1 MCRRVACAR
10 CGRPTFSGCGAHVD
24 RVLADVPH
32 SERCR
37 CDAGK
42 PAATEERDSRTR
54 RSWFSGRGA
63 K

>member
-1 MCRRVACAR
+1 
-10 CGRPTFSGCGAHVD
+10 VD
-24 RVLADVPH
+24 RVLADVPP

-37 CDAGK
+37 CDAEK
-42 PAATEERDSRTR
+42 PADTEERPRTR

>member
-1 MCRRVACAR
+1 MCRRVACGR
-10 CGRPTFSGCGAHVD
+10 CGRPTFSGCGAHVE

-32 SERCR
+32 DERCR
-37 CDAGK
+37 CNAEK
-42 PAATEERDSRTR
+42 PADTEERPRTR